1 MITLSRQAP
10 LAALL
15 LVSLPSSCPPTALQN
30 HAHSPYRGM
39 PAARTAALV
48 TDPATL
54 SPTAATWPA
63 HARLRARRVDRTAVD
78 VDAELVISPWP
89 RQSRQGR
96 TYQALRF
103 YGSLYQ
109 YALLPFVGDKPHS
122 VQMMATPFPSA
133 RAAARAFDADTA
145 EIANLYDC
153 RVSAVASMPIP
164 SATCAFG
171 SDSTSVFVLAW
182 TGNVEFITYTFMQQP
197 LAAFIGRARAEAV
210 GLARGEAVHVRRLVS
225 AHR

>member
-15 LVSLPSSCPPTALQN
+15 LVSLLSSCPPTVLQSRV
-30 HAHSPYRGM
+30 HGSYRGAL
-39 PAARTAALV
+39 AAHMAALV

-63 HARLRARRVDRTAVD
+63 HARLRAHRVDHTAVD

-89 RQSRQGR
+89 QQSRQGR

-109 YALLPFVGDKPHS
+109 YALLPFIGDKPHS

-133 RAAARAFDADTA
+133 RAAARAFDADSA
-145 EIANLYDC
+145 EIANLYNC
-153 RVSAVASMPIP
+153 RVSAVASLPIP
-164 SATCAFG
+164 AATCAFG
-171 SDSTSVFVLAW
+171 SDSTSVFVLAR
-182 TGNVEFITYTFMQQP
+182 TGNVEFITYTFIQQP

-210 GLARGEAVHVRRLVS
+210 GLAHGEAVHVRRLVS